1 MLRIL
6 LLLCFLNINWNPKH
20 DFHTSL
26 TEINYNAKSGSLE
39 LSVRVFTDDLELA
52 LTNFN
57 KGKLVKVEDSESIV
71 NPLIE
76 QYIRK
81 NLALVSADKEVKFGK
96 FYGKEKEADATWI
109 FLEIFDCK
117 QLKNYTLYN
126 AIMQEMF
133 SDQTNLV
140 NIIYGNQKKTIVFD
154 DKTRITP
161 WPY

>member
-6 LLLCFLNINWNPKH
+6 LFLCFLNINWNLKH

-57 KGKLVKVEDSESIV
+57 KGKLVKVEDPESIV